1 MLRNHRLHHRC
12 CKRYHDL
19 QYPRS
24 SLTKTKTAATTTSYY
39 YCTSPS
45 PSRFFSSTVS
55 PCDLHPSAYI
65 STSFP
70 TVFHRTFVCSRTAKT
85 THSSS
90 FCAAVS
96 SSSLSRRAFSS
107 PPPFSSVSS
116 APSFSASTVVDEELS
131 PDSEDFLSSLHSY
144 RRTFDRVVITDSLE
158 RVVNSSVKVTL
169 SGAALIHTIL
179 VNKGVEFVFG
189 YSGGAVLPLIDQ
201 FVDSPI
207 RFYASSHE
215 QCVGHAAAA
224 VGKSTGRPG
233 IVVVTSG
240 PGLTNLITP
249 LQDAFMDGVPMIV
262 ISGQVPI
269 SVMGTDAFQECP
281 ATALTKPCT
290 KWNFLAQDVAS
301 LPWAVENAFRI
312 AMSGRKGPVHID
324 CPKNVLVSCAPI
336 PLSYVQAGHRP
347 GSRDM
352 GATASA
358 RENSKLL
365 PATDTIDE
373 VADMINRSKRP
384 VLCVGHGACD
394 AYEDVRELA
403 IKARIPVTTTVHGLG
418 VFDEYQ
424 PLSCHMLGMH
434 GSAYANYAVQSADL
448 LVSIG
453 SRFDDR
459 TTGVLSRYAPE
470 AKKAAAAGSGGIV
483 HFEIDRRQIGKTVQP
498 TKSVLGDCRVSLEH
512 LLPNVHDL
520 VRDFPEAS
528 TRLEWLRTVE
538 GWKDKFPFRW
548 QAAPHGQ
555 LKIQDVVSA
564 INKAVNVEPE
574 SRLSKQG
581 GGGRWLQNA
590 SPSVFGGEE
599 ECGVV
604 HGGRRTFFTT
614 GVGNH
619 QMMCAQFIRWRFPRQ
634 MITSGGLGVMGAG
647 LPFAVGVQ
655 IANPNDRVILIDGDG
670 SFNMTCTDLQSVSEY
685 KLPIKIAI
693 MNDGSLQMVRVW
705 QQLFFEKRFKAVT
718 THSPDYIKLADAYGI
733 PALRCSTQQ
742 ELLPTIRKWL
752 DCEGPMLVDF
762 RVKSDICLPMVQPGK
777 ALDEMLFSIAEIEA
791 ANMDGPAPS

>member
-1 MLRNHRLHHRC
+1 MYKHSGLYRCFPKSRQLR
-12 CKRYHDL
+12 
-19 QYPRS
+19 YPPAPIAKSKTS
-24 SLTKTKTAATTTSYY
+24 S
-39 YCTSPS
+39 
-45 PSRFFSSTVS
+45 
-55 PCDLHPSAYI
+55 
-65 STSFP
+65 
-70 TVFHRTFVCSRTAKT
+70 
-85 THSSS
+85 SSS
-90 FCAAVS
+90 FLERPAAATAVPDLTQTVSNGRPLRAAVQTS
-96 SSSLSRRAFSS
+96 SSSAYCRSCSVLLLSPQLSSSKSAARWFSS
-107 PPPFSSVSS
+107 PPPFSMSS
-116 APSFSASTVVDEELS
+116 APSINSFEVDQELS

-144 RRTFDRVVITDSLE
+144 RRAFDRVVISDSLE

-201 FVDSPI
+201 FVNSPI
-207 RFYASSHE
+207 RFYVSSHE

-224 VGKSTGRPG
+224 VGKSTGKPG

-290 KWNFLAQDVAS
+290 KWNFLAQDVES
-301 LPWAVENAFRI
+301 LPWAIENAFRI

-324 CPKNVLVSCAPI
+324 CPKNVFVSCAAI

-347 GSRDM
+347 GSLDM

-358 RENSKLL
+358 RENSKIL
-365 PATDTIDE
+365 PPTDTIEE

-384 VLCVGHGACD
+384 ILYVGQGAVD
-394 AYEDVRELA
+394 AWSDVRELA
-403 IKARIPVTTTVHGLG
+403 VKARIPVTTTVHGLG
-418 VFDEYQ
+418 VFDEYH

-434 GSAYANYAVQSADL
+434 GAAYANYAVQNADL
-448 LVSIG
+448 VVAVG

-459 TTGVLSRYAPE
+459 TTGVLNQYAPE
-470 AKKAAAAGSGGIV
+470 ARKAERERRGGIV
-483 HFEIDRRQIGKTVQP
+483 HFDIERGQIGKTVAP
-498 TKSVLGDCRVSLEH
+498 TKSVVGDCRVTLEH

-520 VRDFPEAS
+520 VRDFPEDN
-528 TRLEWLRTVE
+528 TRREWLDTV
-538 GWKDKFPFRW
+538 GKWKEKFPFGW
-548 QAAPHGQ
+548 QVADNGK
-555 LKIQDVVSA
+555 LKVQDVISA
-564 INKAVNVEPE
+564 INKVVNDGPE
-574 SRLSKQG
+574 
-581 GGGRWLQNA
+581 QNLLKGL
-590 SPSVFGGEE
+590 PPLRPGGEE
-599 ECGVV
+599 WDSRRPDNES
-604 HGGRRTFFTT
+604 RRTFFTT

-655 IANPNDRVILIDGDG
+655 VANPNDRVILIDGDG

-685 KLPIKIAI
+685 GLPIKIAI
-693 MNDGSLQMVRVW
+693 MNDGSLQMVKVW
-705 QQLFFEKRFKAVT
+705 QQLFFEKRFKAVE
-718 THSPDYIKLADAYGI
+718 THNPDYLKLADAHGI
-733 PALRCSTQQ
+733 PALRCTSQQ
-742 ELLPTIRKWL
+742 DLFPTVQKWL
-752 DCEGPMLVDF
+752 SCEGPMLVDF
-762 RVKSDICLPMVQPGK
+762 QVQSDVCLPMVQPGK
-777 ALDEMLFSIAEIEA
+777 ALDEMLLNAAEIDA
-791 ANMDGPAPS
+791 AKMEGPAPS